1 MKALTRDLPEV
12 NLALS
17 LHAPNQRMRE
27 EIVPSARGTPIE
39 LLIEALD
46 EHMMAILKQRRR
58 DAGNPQ
64 GDQDVTS
71 SSEVKTTDED
81 EFNEEERVS
90 ASKKKRAMI
99 EYVMLTGDTST
110 IEAAHQLGQLCKGRH
125 LVVNLIPYNKTNVKD
140 KLSCPSE
147 EHMQEFRNIVSSY
160 GSFCTIRRTMGA
172 DIAGACGQLVVEEEK
187 KQNAVLDIEDYG
199 SIGKTTDGI
208 VGKKEKRSSTV
219 TRKSNQSERLDSEDT
234 VKSEEDEPLI
244 WKLKLAS
251 GIAVAG
257 LVVSS
262 TLLLVQKRK
271 R

>member
-1 MKALTRDLPEV
+1 
-12 NLALS
+12 
-17 LHAPNQRMRE
+17 
-27 EIVPSARGTPIE
+27 
-39 LLIEALD
+39 
-46 EHMMAILKQRRR
+46 MAILRQRRR

-64 GDQDVTS
+64 GSDRDVTS
-71 SSEVKTTDED
+71 SSVVKTTKEED

-172 DIAGACGQLVVEEEK
+172 DIAGACGQLVVEEEEK
-187 KQNAVLDIEDYG
+187 KQKAVLDIEDYG
-199 SIGKTTDGI
+199 SIGKTNGV
-208 VGKKEKRSSTV
+208 VGKKEKRSSAV
-219 TRKSNQSERLDSEDT
+219 SRKTNHSERLGKADN
-234 VKSEEDEPLI
+234 VKAEEEDLLI
-244 WKLKLAS
+244 WKLKLAT
-251 GIAVAG
+251 GIAAS
-257 LVVSS
+257 LLIVSS
-262 TLLLVQKRK
+262 TLLLLQKRK